1 MTLTLMPEE
10 ASDDQHNSARD
21 WSKEKY
27 GIPIG
32 YDASEG
38 CYKAMRQH
46 APKLK
51 PLVWDYTQE
60 FLMAQAEF
68 SFGFY
73 SIFVDEDSPSGRMYC
88 QFHAKKDG
96 DCMYGAITLNEDKYL
111 ELDDLQ
117 KLAQADY
124 ERRVRELFE

>member
-10 ASDDQHNSARD
+10 PSSEMNTAFAKSCDEHGQVLAR
-21 WSKEKY
+21 Y
-27 GIPIG
+27 G
-32 YDASEG
+32 
-38 CYKAMRQH
+38 YKAMRQH

-51 PLVWDYTQE
+51 PLVWDCTQE

-73 SIFVDEDSPSGRMYC
+73 SIFMDEDSPSGGMYC

-111 ELDDLQ
+111 EFDDLQ